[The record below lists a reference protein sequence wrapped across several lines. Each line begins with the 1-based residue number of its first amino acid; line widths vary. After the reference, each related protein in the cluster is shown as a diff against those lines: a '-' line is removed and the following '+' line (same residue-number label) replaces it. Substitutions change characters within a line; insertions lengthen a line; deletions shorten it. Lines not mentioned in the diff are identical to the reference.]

1 MMVTKRINQNDMTS
15 KGQIM
20 GDFVG
25 LSKEYGFYS
34 KWDGKPLEGFD
45 QGSNR
50 ILFTFYYYSHLI
62 VFGCLQRLNNFL
74 KVTKQL
80 K

>member
-1 MMVTKRINQNDMTS
+1 MKRTNQNDMIS
-15 KGQIM
+15 KGQIT
-20 GDFVG
+20 GDLFG

-34 KWDGKPLEGFD
+34 KCDGKPLEGFD

-50 ILFTFYYYSHLI
+50 ILFIFYYYYYSHLI